1 MDEENII
8 YMKKGLVGW
17 KQTDDQVEATHQL
30 ITIKEYRELTHQIKM
45 LNKELDAVSE
55 AIEEEIRK
63 VSIDYSRQVREIENE
78 LEDYKVKANQEIKA
92 AKEEIQKYKS
102 LNENLLRISKE
113 RANADRKL
121 KPKKEHSG
129 YIVVSSQEKEIKYS
143 KSKKTII
150 WETCIQ
156 TPYSVEFNESN
167 VRTQIN
173 EKELWMLKSI
183 GINCIHYCDYERINM
198 MSEEEKQTLNIVFSL
213 KLRANYKAGYW
224 ECIIMHTKPLKEIPK
239 TMLQYK

>member
-45 LNKELDAVSE
+45 LNKELDAVPE

-78 LEDYKVKANQEIKA
+78 LEDYKAKANQEIKA

-173 EKELWMLKSI
+173 EKELFCENRGCHRHRRGAVLCA
-183 GINCIHYCDYERINM
+183 GPVCGNPQPGAQHHHLGAVRPAGLYVCG
-198 MSEEEKQTLNIVFSL
+198 
-213 KLRANYKAGYW
+213 LRPH
-224 ECIIMHTKPLKEIPK
+224 CRCPHRPDRPCPD
-239 TMLQYK
+239 

>member
-45 LNKELDAVSE
+45 LNKELDAVPE

-78 LEDYKVKANQEIKA
+78 LEDYKV
-92 AKEEIQKYKS
+92 
-102 LNENLLRISKE
+102 KE

-198 MSEEEKQTLNIVFSL
+198 MPEEEKQILNTAFSL

-239 TMLQYK
+239 TMLQCK

>member
-17 KQTDDQVEATHQL
+17 KQTEDQAEATHQL
-30 ITIKEYRELTHQIKM
+30 ITINEYRDIMHQIRM
-45 LNKELDAVSE
+45 LNKELDAVPKE
-55 AIEEEIRK
+55 IEKEIRK
-63 VSIDYSRQVREIENE
+63 VTIDYSRQVREIENE
-78 LEDYKVKANQEIKA
+78 LEAYKAKASQEIKE

-143 KSKKTII
+143 KSKKATI

-156 TPYSVEFNESN
+156 TPYSVDFDESN
-167 VRTQIN
+167 ARMQIL
-173 EKELWMLKSI
+173 EKENWMFKSV
-183 GINCIHYCDYERINM
+183 GINYKYYCEYSKIATEDA
-198 MSEEEKQTLNIVFSL
+198 EKYNAVFSL
-213 KLRANYKAGYW
+213 KLRANYKVGYW